1 MKIATFVLS
10 LLSVSG
16 QTTDGTSPDERF
28 VHAWYFIVGIIFAA
42 QTSTGRPEIKV
53 DSQIR
58 LKVSYNI

>member
-28 VHAWYFIVGIIFAA
+28 VLPLYFRWL
-42 QTSTGRPEIKV
+42 T
-53 DSQIR
+53 
-58 LKVSYNI
+58 